1 MNLSITTRQKELLEI
16 IYEYIKNI
24 GYPPTFGEMREK
36 LNVSSNQSVVDLI
49 KKLKNAGLIKKNETA
64 ARGLIILP
72 LGYEI
77 LDVLPLIPILGITK
91 AGMPAEMIEITGEW
105 QTLSPDVEQLQ
116 SDIFLLRVS
125 GNSMIN
131 ANINDGDVVMV
142 QGKKEFVSGEIVL
155 ADNGGEA
162 TIKRFMSDDKPP
174 YVYLKPENPNYQ
186 NILFTDEMRLKGKV
200 ISVFNK
206 DQWKSVK

>member
-1 MNLSITTRQKELLEI
+1 MV
-16 IYEYIKNI
+16 IYDFIKAT
-24 GYPPTFGEMREK
+24 GYPPTFEEMREN
-36 LNVSSNQSVVDLI
+36 LGVSSNQSVVDLLE
-49 KKLKNAGLIKKNETA
+49 KLKKAGVIKKNIG
-64 ARGLIILP
+64 ARTLAILP

-77 LDVLPLIPILGITK
+77 LGFPRLAPVLGITT
-91 AGMPAEMIEITGEW
+91 AGMPAEAIEITGEW
-105 QTLSPDVEQLQ
+105 QTLSPDIERLQ

-142 QGKKEFVSGEIVL
+142 QEKKEFVSGEIVL

-186 NILFTDEMRLKGKV
+186 NILFTDEMQLKGKV
-200 ISVFNK
+200 VSVLNK
-206 DQWKSVK
+206 GQWKSVK